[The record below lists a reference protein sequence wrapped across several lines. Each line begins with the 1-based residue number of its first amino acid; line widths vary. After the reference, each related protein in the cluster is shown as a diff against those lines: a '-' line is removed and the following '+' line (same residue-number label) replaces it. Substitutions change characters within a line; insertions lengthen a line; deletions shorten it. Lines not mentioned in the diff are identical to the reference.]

1 MRADP
6 VIEKRLQ
13 SLESHLTH
21 ENPVLLSAV
30 KSFRELDRVAY
41 RMGLLKRTQSYATL
55 IPWWPLISVLGTFS
69 SGKSTFINYYLDYP
83 LQLTGN
89 QAVDDKFTVVCHGRE
104 GEVHTLPGLAL
115 DADPRFPFYQI
126 GEEIDKV
133 AEGEGRRIDAY
144 LQLKTCPSEVLRG
157 KILIDSP
164 GFDADEQRTSILR
177 ITEHIVDLSDLVLV
191 FFDARHPEPGAM
203 HDTLEYL
210 VADTIRR
217 PDSSKFLYILNQ
229 IDTAAR
235 EDNPEEVFGAW
246 QRALSQ
252 KGLTAGR
259 FYTIYNPE
267 AANPIDDESLQRRF
281 ESKRDRDLEE
291 IRSRMEQV
299 TIERAYRI
307 VGALESKARDIEERV
322 VPLLSEAIGRWR
334 RLTLGLDAVLLLV
347 VLTAFLVI
355 TIQAGYWEGLR
366 FTAPWFQ
373 SLMEN
378 ANLGIAV
385 AVVLV
390 ALLAYLHH
398 IMRNI
403 AGRRVLKWL
412 TAQAESSL
420 DRASLAGAFRKSTRF
435 WHRPFSQT
443 PIGWGRRARKRIAR
457 VVADTDRF
465 VQSLNDRF
473 ADPTGKPK
481 GTAEDSKSGSVATVR
496 SDSEIQ

>member
-13 SLESHLTH
+13 SLESHLKH

-41 RMGLLKRTQSYATL
+41 RMGLLERTQSYATR
-55 IPWWPLISVLGTFS
+55 IPWWPLVAVLGTFS
-69 SGKSTFINYYLDYP
+69 SGKSTFINHYLNYR
-83 LQLTGN
+83 LQTTGN
-89 QAVDDKFTVVCHGRE
+89 QAVDDKFTVMCHGRE
-104 GEVHTLPGLAL
+104 GDVHTLPGLAL

-126 GEEIDKV
+126 GEEIEKV
-133 AEGEGRRIDAY
+133 AEGEGRRVDAY
-144 LQLKTCPSEVLRG
+144 LQLKTCPSELLRG

-210 VADTIRR
+210 VEDTINRS
-217 PDSSKFLYILNQ
+217 DSNKFLYILNQ

-267 AANPIDDESLQRRF
+267 AANPIEDENLLHRF
-281 ESKRDRDLEE
+281 ESKRDRDLRE
-291 IRSRMEQV
+291 IHGRMEQV
-299 TIERAYRI
+299 TTERAYRI
-307 VGALESKARDIEERV
+307 VGAVESTARDIEERV
-322 VPLLSEAIGRWR
+322 VPLLSEALGRWR
-334 RLTLGLDAVLLLV
+334 RLTLGLDAVLFGTLIAV
-347 VLTAFLVI
+347 FMAV

-366 FTAPWFQ
+366 LAAPWFQ
-373 SLMEN
+373 SLTDN
-378 ANLGIAV
+378 VNLSIA
-385 AVVLV
+385 AAAMLI
-390 ALLAYLHH
+390 AITAYLHH
-398 IMRNI
+398 VIRGI
-403 AGRRVLKWL
+403 AGRRILKWL
-412 TAQAESSL
+412 TARSESSL
-420 DRASLAGAFRKSTRF
+420 DRASLAGAFRKSIRF
-435 WHRPFSQT
+435 GHSIFNQNPT
-443 PIGWGRRARKRIAR
+443 GWGRRARKRIAR

-473 ADPTGKPK
+473 ADPTGNVEEPVQR
-481 GTAEDSKSGSVATVR
+481 KSEPVEAIA
-496 SDSEIQ
+496 SDSEPL